1 MSPFTKSLEQGAAT
15 SVYCACAT
23 ELKDFGGCSEQLH
36 PVTLAPLLQVKYS
49 TTHTGSGSYFMDCY
63 IRESTPLSHNQELQ
77 QRLIELSDA
86 AIEKAMRP
94 K

>member
-1 MSPFTKSLEQGAAT
+1 MG
-15 SVYCACAT
+15 
-23 ELKDFGGCSEQLH
+23 
-36 PVTLAPLLQVKYS
+36 
-49 TTHTGSGSYFMDCY
+49 CY
-63 IRESTPLSHNQELQ
+63 IRESSSMSHNQQLQ

>member
-1 MSPFTKSLEQGAAT
+1 
-15 SVYCACAT
+15 
-23 ELKDFGGCSEQLH
+23 
-36 PVTLAPLLQVKYS
+36 
-49 TTHTGSGSYFMDCY
+49 MDCY